1 MRFQGGEEQCED
13 VGAQQ
18 RSGLGASVVHGPDTG
33 RRIRFRGHVNKTDPD
48 DLELESTLS
57 MQH

>member
-18 RSGLGASVVHGPDTG
+18 RSGLGTSVVHGPDTG
-33 RRIRFRGHVNKTDPD
+33 RGG
-48 DLELESTLS
+48 ESDS
-57 MQH
+57 VAM